1 MKCIDSIN
9 FFWKKT
15 PKLKLNPGYSKE
27 RVKQMKEV
35 SAFVESG
42 KKPFGLWTSY
52 SVSIFDFLILD

>member
-1 MKCIDSIN
+1 M
-9 FFWKKT
+9 
-15 PKLKLNPGYSKE
+15 NPGYSKE